1 MDGEKRGLR
10 VVHWTLQLL
19 ENERLGGKRES

>member
-1 MDGEKRGLR
+1 MDGEKRGLS
-10 VVHWTLQLL
+10 VVHWILQPS